1 MPRLKK
7 CQWEKQAISS
17 AAFSAKASRTLSY
30 SDRLKPVTK
39 TWSCVAPLYC
49 KRRESQSQLFG
60 AWPDVVV

>member
-30 SDRLKPVTK
+30 SDRLKPV
-39 TWSCVAPLYC
+39 CVAPLYC